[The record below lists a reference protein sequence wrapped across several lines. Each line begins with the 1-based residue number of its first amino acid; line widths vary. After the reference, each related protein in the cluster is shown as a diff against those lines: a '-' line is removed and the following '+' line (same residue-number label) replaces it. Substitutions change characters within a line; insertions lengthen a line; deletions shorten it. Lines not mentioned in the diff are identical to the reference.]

1 MSLQAAVGTGSVEG
15 DVPHRPRG
23 SRVFRQRLGALTTR
37 GLVPYIFLAPAVLI
51 YAVFLVVPMVTSL
64 WYSLTNW
71 SGVGAQH
78 FVGLQNYDT
87 LFSDPTSLLALRN
100 TLLWAAVMVTVPP
113 ALGLVL
119 ANLLKGHGWWKGP
132 AQSIL
137 YLPAVL
143 PMIGV
148 AVLWGWI
155 YNPQFGFLNS
165 LLGEIGL
172 SSLQVDWLGS
182 TNTALPALLVAGIW
196 VSVGFPVVLY
206 TAGLG
211 TIQPELYEAARVDGG
226 GRWALF
232 RHITVPGLRQMHI
245 VIIALQAISAL
256 QVFAII
262 YGLTAGGPGNDTQ
275 VLGTWMYTNIFSYH
289 RIGYGSAVGWL
300 LAVMALMV
308 TVPYVLWM
316 TRGE

>member
-1 MSLQAAVGTGSVEG
+1 M
-15 DVPHRPRG
+15 
-23 SRVFRQRLGALTTR
+23 
-37 GLVPYIFLAPAVLI
+37 
-51 YAVFLVVPMVTSL
+51 
-64 WYSLTNW
+64 
-71 SGVGAQH
+71 
-78 FVGLQNYDT
+78 
-87 LFSDPTSLLALRN
+87 
-100 TLLWAAVMVTVPP
+100 
-113 ALGLVL
+113 
-119 ANLLKGHGWWKGP
+119 
-132 AQSIL
+132 

-182 TNTALPALLVAGIW
+182 TNTALPALVVAGIW

-226 GRWALF
+226 GRWAFF